1 MGGGDASKVK
11 LHDVRSK
18 LPGKRSR
25 QVTRKLD
32 NKKVEKSFAELEK
45 QVALIVG
52 RVKKDPSKKRQ
63 VLIGYIA
70 HFYEAVKET
79 VKKQGSMISHYV
91 ILADRPTFGGPSVT
105 DEVIAKAKEMGAEA
119 VLSVEGFQADDDI
132 TDVIYHVSMSAPC
145 LGVLGWVFKVKLGD
159 GTVDIVREMPYLF
172 DSDATVKT
180 LGELVEDLEAQPR
193 Q

>member
-1 MGGGDASKVK
+1 VK
-11 LHDVRSK
+11 
-18 LPGKRSR
+18 
-25 QVTRKLD
+25 RKLD

-52 RVKKDPSKKRQ
+52 TVKEDPSKKKQ

-105 DEVIAKAKEMGAEA
+105 DEVIAKAKEMRAEA

-159 GTVDIVREMPYLF
+159 GKVDIVREMPYLF